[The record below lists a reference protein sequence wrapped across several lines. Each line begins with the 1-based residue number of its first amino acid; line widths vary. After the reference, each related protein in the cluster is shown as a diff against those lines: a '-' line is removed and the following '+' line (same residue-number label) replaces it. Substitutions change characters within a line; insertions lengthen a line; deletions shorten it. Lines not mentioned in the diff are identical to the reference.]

1 MRRLLIGL
9 AATML
14 VAGACT
20 AGNSN
25 SSSDKPVT
33 ASSNI
38 PHTPVTLTMWVHF
51 SGRELDTLN
60 SIIDDFHKQ
69 YPWITVKTVG
79 AKNEQETL
87 QAINSGTPPD
97 VMSTQGPDQVAQF
110 CHSGA
115 WIDMNPYLKADGI
128 DLAKVSPPAATTY
141 TAFEGNQCALPLE
154 TDAYGLYYN
163 KDMFA
168 KAGIDGPPKT
178 LAELEAD
185 AKALT
190 QYNADG
196 SIKVVGFDPL
206 SDFYENPN
214 LYLGVPWNAT
224 WYNADG
230 QSTLGTDPM
239 WPQILNWNQQMVGLY
254 GSDGYQKLQD
264 FLASLGGAN
273 SEWSSAQGFEQGKV
287 AMAFD
292 GEWRTAFIKDDGSK
306 VNYGTAPFPTAD
318 PARYGSG
325 QIGGTVIAISGTSP
339 HPEQAWLLVKY
350 LALTTEPLLRLA
362 QELGN
367 VPTTY
372 AALKDPTLQN
382 DPQFKPFLDIFSN
395 KYSRFNP
402 PLTTIG
408 TYAADQQ
415 GDFLTKFEAGKVPDM
430 QAGLDQLAQEIDN
443 QQQLGS

>member
-1 MRRLLIGL
+1 MRRLLIGV

-20 AGNSN
+20 AGNTDT
-25 SSSDKPVT
+25 SSDKPVT

-51 SGRELDTLN
+51 SGRELETLN

-110 CHSGA
+110 CHSNA
-115 WIDMNPYLKADGI
+115 WIDLNPYLKADGI
-128 DLAKVSPPAATTY
+128 DLAKISPPAATTY

-163 KDMFA
+163 KDLFA

-190 QYNADG
+190 EYNADG

-224 WYNADG
+224 WYDSNG

-264 FLASLGGAN
+264 FLGSLGGAN

-372 AALKDPTLQN
+372 AALKDPTMQN

-430 QAGLDQLAQEIDN
+430 QAGLDQLAQEIDS

>member
-1 MRRLLIGL
+1 MRRLLMQVALL
-9 AATML
+9 AL

-20 AGNSN
+20 AGNSDTQQGPVAN
-25 SSSDKPVT
+25 SSNV
-33 ASSNI
+33 
-38 PHTPVTLTMWVHF
+38 PHTPTTLTMWVHF
-51 SGRELDTLN
+51 SGRELNTLD
-60 SIIDDFHKQ
+60 SIIAGFHQQ

-87 QAINSGTPPD
+87 QAINSGSPPD

-110 CHSGA
+110 CSTHA
-115 WIDMNPYLKADGI
+115 WIDLNPYLKADGI
-128 DLAKVSPPAATTY
+128 DLAKVAPPAATTY
-141 TAFEGNQCALPLE
+141 TAFQGIQCALPLE

-163 KDMFA
+163 KDLFA
-168 KAGIDGPPKT
+168 KAGIQGPPKT

-185 AKALT
+185 AQKLT
-190 QYNADG
+190 QYNPDG

-224 WYNADG
+224 WFSSGG

-239 WPQILNWNQQMVGLY
+239 WPQILQWNQRMVGLY
-254 GSDGYQKLQD
+254 GPDGYQKLED
-264 FLASLGGAN
+264 FLASLGGSN
-273 SEWSSAQGFEQGKV
+273 SEWSSEQGFEVGKV

-292 GEWRTAFIKDDGSK
+292 GEWRTAFIKADGSK

-325 QIGGTVIAISGTSP
+325 QIGGTVIAISGTTP
-339 HPEQAWLLVKY
+339 NAAQAWLLVKY
-350 LALTTEPLLRLA
+350 LALNTEPLLTLA
-362 QELGN
+362 KELGN

-372 AALKDPTLQN
+372 AALKDPELRN
-382 DPQFKPFLDIFSN
+382 DPQFKPFLDIFAN
-395 KYSRFNP
+395 KDSRFNP

-408 TYAADQQ
+408 TYPADQQ
-415 GDFLTKFEAGKVPDM
+415 GDFLTRFESGKVPDP
-430 QAGLDQLAQEIDN
+430 QVGLEGLAKEIDDQLT
-443 QQQLGS
+443 LGA